1 MIYGYIRVSTDK
13 QIVENQRFEIMNFC
27 DKNGLVID
35 DWIEEAI
42 SGTKAYLLISKSQML
57 LAAAYSAAI
66 SPFGSI

>member
-1 MIYGYIRVSTDK
+1 MQT
-13 QIVENQRFEIMNFC
+13 VENQRFEIMNFC

-35 DWIEEAI
+35 DWIEETI

-57 LAAAYSAAI
+57 LAAYSAAI